1 MLKYNSKY
9 AQLIAKQKT
18 NLDEI
23 TQVVQAF
30 PHFEL
35 IDSIRRDI
43 HELHEKQLSF
53 VNHFYEFDGM
63 IGKLHEEHGLT
74 MVDGMMNPPSPNSSL
89 IND

>member
-23 TQVVQAF
+23 TQVVQSF
-30 PHFEL
+30 PHLTL

-43 HELHEKQLSF
+43 HELHERQMSF
-53 VNHFYEFDGM
+53 TTHFTQFDDM
-63 IGKLHEEHGLT
+63 IAK
-74 MVDGMMNPPSPNSSL
+74 
-89 IND
+89 I

>member
-23 TQVVQAF
+23 TQVVQSF

-53 VNHFYEFDGM
+53 VNHFYEFDDM
-63 IGKLHEEHGLT
+63 IGKLQEEHGLT
-74 MVDGMMNPPSPNSSL
+74 MVDGMMNPPRPSSSL